1 MVFVKF
7 PWPPLAP
14 RRWRRWPISVR
25 AAEADEDEIIPE
37 VARPPA
43 RKQHAVSNVR
53 RAVSN
58 VGVSKRLR
66 SKTPPDLLQATNQM
80 QFTLNGLGV
89 MGDDFAIALFPCVDC
104 RALCF
109 LSAASR
115 QWVEYAMGWHA
126 AYACRFGTP
135 PLQNAQMIAAQ
146 GSWKSLYLRSHF
158 FRIQPGLQALG
169 IKRGTRYNSLQMN
182 LGDRENGEDIRHLK
196 LQLPVGT
203 QTLRAAIIQFDL
215 EGAMGEPHQ
224 LECAFSEEDV
234 EDGEVSIIQVY
245 SADLGTLELEQN
257 QNFVGIRVGI
267 TVGEL
272 LAITGAAIA
281 DIVHLDVYNHCG
293 ISFELPMVPNVRF
306 ELDDGPLTNGPLSQ
320 GPFELDDG
328 PFSYGSMKWWE
339 VHLDRPLHCIEIDL
353 SPPPMTDS
361 ASESE

>member
-1 MVFVKF
+1 M
-7 PWPPLAP
+7 
-14 RRWRRWPISVR
+14 
-25 AAEADEDEIIPE
+25 DE
-37 VARPPA
+37 
-43 RKQHAVSNVR
+43 NVR

-89 MGDDFAIALFPCVDC
+89 MGDDFAIALFPYVDC

-109 LSAASR
+109 LNAASR

-169 IKRGTRYNSLQMN
+169 IKRGTSLSSLQMN
-182 LGDRENGEDIRHLK
+182 LGDLSDGEDIRHLK

-203 QTLRAAIIQFDL
+203 QTLRAAIIQCDL
-215 EGAMGEPHQ
+215 EGAMREPHQ
-224 LECAFSEEDV
+224 LECAFYE
-234 EDGEVSIIQVY
+234 EDGEVSIIHVY

-267 TVGEL
+267 TAGEL

-281 DIVHLDVYNHCG
+281 DIVHCDNVANHCG

-306 ELDDGPLTNGPLSQ
+306 ELDDGPLSD
-320 GPFELDDG
+320 LD
-328 PFSYGSMKWWE
+328 FSESYGSMEWWE
-339 VHLDRPLHCIEIDL
+339 VHLDRPLHCIEVDL
-353 SPPPMTDS
+353 TPPPMTHS
-361 ASESE
+361 SSESE

>member
-1 MVFVKF
+1 MDK
-7 PWPPLAP
+7 
-14 RRWRRWPISVR
+14 
-25 AAEADEDEIIPE
+25 
-37 VARPPA
+37 
-43 RKQHAVSNVR
+43 NVR

-109 LSAASR
+109 LNAASR

-182 LGDRENGEDIRHLK
+182 LGDLEDGEDIRHLK

-203 QTLRAAIIQFDL
+203 QTLRAAIIQLDL
-215 EGAMGEPHQ
+215 EGAMGEPHHGNGWNMQ
-224 LECAFSEEDV
+224 WVGMLHMHAA
-234 EDGEVSIIQVY
+234 
-245 SADLGTLELEQN
+245 SA
-257 QNFVGIRVGI
+257 
-267 TVGEL
+267 
-272 LAITGAAIA
+272 
-281 DIVHLDVYNHCG
+281 HH
-293 ISFELPMVPNVRF
+293 RF
-306 ELDDGPLTNGPLSQ
+306 R
-320 GPFELDDG
+320 
-328 PFSYGSMKWWE
+328 M
-339 VHLDRPLHCIEIDL
+339 RR
-353 SPPPMTDS
+353 
-361 ASESE
+361 

>member
-1 MVFVKF
+1 M
-7 PWPPLAP
+7 
-14 RRWRRWPISVR
+14 
-25 AAEADEDEIIPE
+25 DE
-37 VARPPA
+37 
-43 RKQHAVSNVR
+43 NVR

-109 LSAASR
+109 LNAASR

-169 IKRGTRYNSLQMN
+169 IKRGTRFSSLQMN
-182 LGDRENGEDIRHLK
+182 LGDLEDSESDGEDIRHLK

-203 QTLRAAIIQFDL
+203 QTLRAAIIQCDL
-215 EGAMGEPHQ
+215 QGAMSDCTHQ
-224 LECAFSEEDV
+224 LECAFDE

-257 QNFVGIRVGI
+257 LCMFHSHQHVSPAHGLRYHQFH
-267 TVGEL
+267 
-272 LAITGAAIA
+272 A
-281 DIVHLDVYNHCG
+281 
-293 ISFELPMVPNVRF
+293 F
-306 ELDDGPLTNGPLSQ
+306 Q
-320 GPFELDDG
+320 
-328 PFSYGSMKWWE
+328 FSG
-339 VHLDRPLHCIEIDL
+339 
-353 SPPPMTDS
+353 
-361 ASESE
+361 

>member
-1 MVFVKF
+1 
-7 PWPPLAP
+7 
-14 RRWRRWPISVR
+14 
-25 AAEADEDEIIPE
+25 
-37 VARPPA
+37 
-43 RKQHAVSNVR
+43 
-53 RAVSN
+53 
-58 VGVSKRLR
+58 
-66 SKTPPDLLQATNQM
+66 M

-109 LSAASR
+109 LNAASR

-182 LGDRENGEDIRHLK
+182 LGDLEDGEDIRHLK

-203 QTLRAAIIQFDL
+203 QTLRAALIQPDL
-215 EGAMGEPHQ
+215 QGAMGEPHQ
-224 LECAFSEEDV
+224 LECAFWEEDV